1 MIYYSLISLLSFY
14 FHPMNTLDLCILAFL
29 SIGAVLGWRK
39 GLIMELF
46 TFGSLLAGVYFAFHF
61 SDTITQYFVADKDE
75 GILVPFLSF
84 LIVFIL
90 VVVLV
95 RFLGKLFEKFV
106 AFVWLSIF
114 NKIFGALVGVLKWGL
129 LAGCAL
135 LLLGP
140 LDPKNEAVPVLVKES
155 SVLYPHVMGYTTTIV
170 PGIKNTLLLGYKEIK
185 KEID

>member
-1 MIYYSLISLLSFY
+1 
-14 FHPMNTLDLCILAFL
+14 MNTLDLCILAFL

-46 TFGSLLAGVYFAFHF
+46 TFGSLLTGVYFAFHF
-61 SDTITQYFVADKDE
+61 SDTITQYFVADKNE
-75 GILVPFLSF
+75 GVLVAFLSF
-84 LIVFIL
+84 LIVFII

-114 NKIFGALVGVLKWGL
+114 NKIFGALVGVFKWGL

-140 LDPKNEAVPVLVKES
+140 LDPKNEAVPVLAKES

-170 PGIKNTLLLGYKEIK
+170 PGIKNTLLLGYREIK

>member
-1 MIYYSLISLLSFY
+1 
-14 FHPMNTLDLCILAFL
+14 MNTLDLCILAFL

-61 SDTITQYFVADKDE
+61 SDTITQYFVADKNE
-75 GILVPFLSF
+75 GVLVAFLSF

-114 NKIFGALVGVLKWGL
+114 NKIFGALVGVFKWGL

-140 LDPKNEAVPVLVKES
+140 LDPKNEAVPVLAKES

-170 PGIKNTLLLGYKEIK
+170 PGIKNTLLLGYREIK

>member
-1 MIYYSLISLLSFY
+1 
-14 FHPMNTLDLCILAFL
+14 MNTLDLCILAFFCV
-29 SIGAVLGWRK
+29 GAFLGWRK

-61 SDTITQYFVADKDE
+61 SDSIAQYFVADKHE
-75 GILVPFLSF
+75 GMLVPFLSF
-84 LIVFIL
+84 LVVFIL

-114 NKIFGALVGVLKWGL
+114 NKILGAFIGVLKWGL
-129 LAGCAL
+129 FAGCVL

-140 LDPKNEAVPVLVKES
+140 LDPKNEAVPLQVKDS
-155 SVLYPHVMGYTTTIV
+155 SFLYPVVMTYTTTIV

>member
-1 MIYYSLISLLSFY
+1 
-14 FHPMNTLDLCILAFL
+14 MNTLDLCILAFL

-61 SDTITQYFVADKDE
+61 SDTITQYFVADKNE
-75 GILVPFLSF
+75 GVLVAFLSF
-84 LIVFIL
+84 LIVFII

-114 NKIFGALVGVLKWGL
+114 NKIFGALVGVFKWGL

-135 LLLGP
+135 LILGP
-140 LDPKNEAVPVLVKES
+140 LDPKNEAVPVLAKES

-170 PGIKNTLLLGYKEIK
+170 PGIKNTLLFGYREIK

>member
-1 MIYYSLISLLSFY
+1 MIYYSLISLISFY
-14 FHPMNTLDLCILAFL
+14 FHLMNTLDLCILAFL

-75 GILVPFLSF
+75 GVLVAFLSF
-84 LIVFIL
+84 LIVFII

-140 LDPKNEAVPVLVKES
+140 LDPKNDAVPVLAKES
-155 SVLYPHVMGYTTTIV
+155 SVLYPHLMGYTTTIV
-170 PGIKNTLLLGYKEIK
+170 PGIKNTLLLGYREIK

>member
-1 MIYYSLISLLSFY
+1 MIYYSLISLISFY
-14 FHPMNTLDLCILAFL
+14 FHLMNTLDLCILAFL

-75 GILVPFLSF
+75 GVLVAFLSF
-84 LIVFIL
+84 LIVFII

-114 NKIFGALVGVLKWGL
+114 NKIFGALVGVFKWGL

-140 LDPKNEAVPVLVKES
+140 LDPKNDAVPVLAKES
-155 SVLYPHVMGYTTTIV
+155 SVLYPHLMGYTTTIV
-170 PGIKNTLLLGYKEIK
+170 PGIKNTLLLGYREIK

>member
-1 MIYYSLISLLSFY
+1 
-14 FHPMNTLDLCILAFL
+14 MNTLDLCILAFL

-39 GLIMELF
+39 GLIMALF
-46 TFGSLLAGVYFAFHF
+46 TFGSLLTGVYFAFHF
-61 SDTITQYFVADKDE
+61 SDTITQYFVADKNE
-75 GILVPFLSF
+75 GVLVAFLSF
-84 LIVFIL
+84 LIVFII

-114 NKIFGALVGVLKWGL
+114 NKIFGALVGVFKWGL

-140 LDPKNEAVPVLVKES
+140 LDPKNEAVPVLAKES

-170 PGIKNTLLLGYKEIK
+170 PGIKNTLLLGYREIK

>member
-1 MIYYSLISLLSFY
+1 
-14 FHPMNTLDLCILAFL
+14 
-29 SIGAVLGWRK
+29 
-39 GLIMELF
+39 MELF
-46 TFGSLLAGVYFAFHF
+46 TFGSLLTGVYFAFHL
-61 SDTITQYFVADKDE
+61 SDTITQYFVADKNE
-75 GILVPFLSF
+75 GVLVAFLSF

-114 NKIFGALVGVLKWGL
+114 NKIFGALVGVFKWGL

-140 LDPKNEAVPVLVKES
+140 LDPKNEAVPVLAKES
-155 SVLYPHVMGYTTTIV
+155 SVLYLHFMGYTTTIV
-170 PGIKNTLLLGYKEIK
+170 PGIKNTLLLGYREIK

>member
-1 MIYYSLISLLSFY
+1 MIYYSLIYLLSFY
-14 FHPMNTLDLCILAFL
+14 FHLMNTLDLCILAFL
-29 SIGAVLGWRK
+29 SIGAFLGWRK

-75 GILVPFLSF
+75 GVLVAFLSF
-84 LIVFIL
+84 LIVFII

-140 LDPKNEAVPVLVKES
+140 LDPKNDAVPVLAKES
-155 SVLYPHVMGYTTTIV
+155 SVLYPHLMDYTTTIV
-170 PGIKNTLLLGYKEIK
+170 PGIKNTLLLGYREIK

>member
-1 MIYYSLISLLSFY
+1 MIYYSLISLISFY
-14 FHPMNTLDLCILAFL
+14 FHLMNTLDLCILAFL

-75 GILVPFLSF
+75 GVLVAFLSF
-84 LIVFIL
+84 LIVFII

-114 NKIFGALVGVLKWGL
+114 NKIFGALVCVLKWGL

-140 LDPKNEAVPVLVKES
+140 LDPKNDAVPVLAKES
-155 SVLYPHVMGYTTTIV
+155 SVLYPHLMGYTTTIV
-170 PGIKNTLLLGYKEIK
+170 PGIKNTLLLGYREIK

>member
-1 MIYYSLISLLSFY
+1 
-14 FHPMNTLDLCILAFL
+14 MNTLDLCILAFL

-61 SDTITQYFVADKDE
+61 SDTITQYFVADKNE
-75 GILVPFLSF
+75 GVLVAFLSF
-84 LIVFIL
+84 LIVFII

-114 NKIFGALVGVLKWGL
+114 NKIFGALVGVFKWGL

-140 LDPKNEAVPVLVKES
+140 LDPKNEAVPVLAKES

-170 PGIKNTLLLGYKEIK
+170 PGIKNTLLLGYREIK

>member
-1 MIYYSLISLLSFY
+1 
-14 FHPMNTLDLCILAFL
+14 MNTLDLCILAFL

-61 SDTITQYFVADKDE
+61 SDTITQYFVADKNE
-75 GILVPFLSF
+75 GVLVAFLSF
-84 LIVFIL
+84 LIVFII

-114 NKIFGALVGVLKWGL
+114 NKIFGALVGVFKWGL

-140 LDPKNEAVPVLVKES
+140 LDPKNEAVPVLAKES

-170 PGIKNTLLLGYKEIK
+170 PGIKNTLLFGYREIK

>member
-1 MIYYSLISLLSFY
+1 
-14 FHPMNTLDLCILAFL
+14 MNTLDLCILAFL
-29 SIGAVLGWRK
+29 CIGAFLGWRK
-39 GLIMELF
+39 GLVMELF
-46 TFGSLLAGVYFAFHF
+46 TFGSLIAGVYFAFHS
-61 SDTITQYFVADKDE
+61 SDAVARYFLADKYDRA
-75 GILVPFLSF
+75 LVPFLSF

-90 VVVLV
+90 VVILV

-114 NKIFGALVGVLKWGL
+114 NKILGALVGILKWGL
-129 LAGCAL
+129 FAGCAL

-140 LDPKNEAVPVLVKES
+140 IDPKNEAVPVQTKES
-155 SVLYPHVMGYTTTIV
+155 SILYPLVMDYTTTIV